1 MNEWNGPNYCVK
13 DGRARAPH
21 TWWTIEL
28 FNLSKNFARAALNVK
43 EKKKNSSWFFLK
55 KETTIQ
61 IVYARPLVSNNTKFK
76 WGRAPPSTS
85 CRARIP
91 IHGSPLFLPPGA
103 LLLTDYSVIPPKCV
117 CIARSKKGGGHLT
130 FMGILEC
137 KFLFYFIFYNRG
149 LSISEWKISGEN
161 AHTCVTSP
169 QNKKTVRDF
178 EHRSANNKGRRAEYT
193 PSHINESTLFLQQRR
208 RRCQ

>member
-137 KFLFYFIFYNRG
+137 KFFFILFFTTEASLLVNERYRVKTRTPVSPRRKIRKQYVT
-149 LSISEWKISGEN
+149 LS
-161 AHTCVTSP
+161 
-169 QNKKTVRDF
+169 TVRQTIRDGVRNT
-178 EHRSANNKGRRAEYT
+178 HRV
-193 PSHINESTLFLQQRR
+193 I
-208 RRCQ
+208 

>member
-1 MNEWNGPNYCVK
+1 MVL
-13 DGRARAPH
+13 
-21 TWWTIEL
+21 TIV
-28 FNLSKNFARAALNVK
+28 SRRCPSARAAYLVNHRAIQ
-43 EKKKNSSWFFLK
+43 SSKILRVPPSMSRRRRKILLRFL

-61 IVYARPLVSNNTKFK
+61 IVYAQPLVSNNTKFK

-137 KFLFYFIFYNRG
+137 KFLFYFYNAEASLLVNERYRV
-149 LSISEWKISGEN
+149 KT
-161 AHTCVTSP
+161 HTCVTSP

-178 EHRSANNKGRRAEYT
+178 EHHSANNKGRRAEYT